1 MATGWVGPWHVDR
14 ARTRDQT
21 CIPCIGRQIPIPCT
35 TREAYEFIFKFLTIQ
50 AQRFFF
56 RSMCYNPLLSL
67 SDAWITW
74 SLLILMTSGWVL
86 RDAHIVTLGLAA
98 VSAGLFLTPSTRLSP
113 WKSCCLGSTLSV
125 QCPCW
130 GDRRPHTV
138 SPSLDSPTS
147 LPGPMWTGIQG
158 KKQCDS
164 PPGKHSLPVS
174 EAAQLSSLPLSEET
188 GDLLPNLWTRSV
200 YGDIIYIR
208 PPGTLGTGRFVNQ
221 WVWLHEVG
229 HSQVHDSTNICWASA
244 MCQAPG

>member
-1 MATGWVGPWHVDR
+1 M
-14 ARTRDQT
+14 RDQT
-21 CIPCIGRQIPIPCT
+21 CVPCIGRQIPIPYT

-50 AQRFFF
+50 TQSSFIQCIIIHCCHYL
-56 RSMCYNPLLSL
+56 MLELHDLSWF
-67 SDAWITW
+67 SWQVGDVI
-74 SLLILMTSGWVL
+74 

-98 VSAGLFLTPSTRLSP
+98 ISAGLFLTPSMRLSP

-138 SPSLDSPTS
+138 SPNPDSPTS

-164 PPGKHSLPVS
+164 PHPKHSLPVS

-200 YGDIIYIR
+200 YGDIIDIR